1 MVAVATTLTVGA
13 CGSDDAGSSSDELVV
28 FAAASLTESYTELG
42 AAFETEHPDASV
54 VFNFAASSEL
64 VAQIGNG
71 APADVFASADL
82 NNMNTLVDAGDN
94 DGEPVVFATNRS
106 EIIVGPGNPLGVTG
120 IESLADPEVI
130 VVVCAPDVPCGSY
143 AAQIFERAGVS
154 LTPASYEEN
163 VKGVVT
169 KVTLG
174 EADAGIAYATDVIAA
189 GDGASGVEIPDDVN
203 VIAEYP
209 IAVTA
214 ESSNGDLARAF
225 VDFVVSPAGQD
236 ILASYGFTAP

>member
-71 APADVFASADL
+71 ARADVFASADL